1 MSKSN
6 ENLVELIKEKIKKE
20 KYQKH
25 YIETNYN
32 TEEMERMFKV
42 SNLLIRIDAKIE
54 VMEEILGGIL

>member
-32 TEEMERMFKV
+32 IEEMERMFKV